1 MKRKLR
7 QAGRQAKHKRI
18 LLKLSGEAMKGKR
31 EFGIDPEF
39 ISYLA
44 DEIVAAKQLGIEI
57 AIVTGGGNI
66 FRGVAGSKAGLD
78 EATAHYMGMLATIFN
93 AMALQDALEKKGA
106 VVRMQTAIEMK
117 QIAENFIRK
126 KAIRHMEKGR
136 IVVLGGGT
144 GLPFITTDTGAAMRA
159 LELGCDAVFKGTKVD
174 GVYSDDPEKNPRA
187 KKFKFVPFKVAFQ
200 NEKIRVIDKAAVELC
215 QRKNLPIIVFNIH
228 KKGALKSAL
237 QGKEVGTTIG

>member
-1 MKRKLR
+1 MKKK
-7 QAGRQAKHKRI
+7 AKYKRI
-18 LLKLSGEAMKGKR
+18 LLKLSGEAMRGKR

-44 DEIVAAKQLGIEI
+44 SEIAEAHKLGVQI

-66 FRGVAGSKAGLD
+66 FRGVAGSKRGMD

-93 AMALQDALEKKGA
+93 AMALQDALEQKDL

-117 QIAENFIRK
+117 QISEPFIRK

-144 GLPFITTDTGAAMRA
+144 GLPFITTDTGAAMRG
-159 LELGCDAVFKGTKVD
+159 LELGCHAVFKATKVD
-174 GVYSDDPEKNPRA
+174 GVYSEDPVKNPRA
-187 KKFKFVPFKVAFQ
+187 KKYDTLSFQEAFK
-200 NEKIRVIDKAAVELC
+200 NDRIKIMDKAAIELC
-215 QRKNLPIIVFNIH
+215 MRNDLHIVVFNIH
-228 KKGALKSAL
+228 KKGALKKAL
-237 QGKEVGTTIG
+237 LGEKVGTVIQ

>member
-1 MKRKLR
+1 MKIKP
-7 QAGRQAKHKRI
+7 KYKRI

-31 EFGIDPEF
+31 EYGIDPEF

-44 DEIVAAKQLGIEI
+44 EEIIAAHKTGVQI

-66 FRGVAGSKAGLD
+66 FRGVAGSKHGMD
-78 EATAHYMGMLATIFN
+78 ETTAHYMGMLATIFN

-117 QIAENFIRK
+117 QISEMFIRK

-144 GLPFITTDTGAAMRA
+144 GLPFITTDTTAAMRA
-159 LELGCDAVFKGTKVD
+159 LELGCDAVFKATKVN
-174 GVYSDDPEKNPRA
+174 GVYSEDPVKNPKA
-187 KKFKFVPFKVAFQ
+187 KKYNTLSFTEAFK
-200 NEKIRVIDKAAVELC
+200 NDKIKIMDKAAVELC
-215 QRKNLPIIVFNIH
+215 MRNNLRIVVFNTY
-228 KKGALKSAL
+228 KKGALKRAVL
-237 QGKEVGTTIG
+237 GEKIGTVIK

>member
-1 MKRKLR
+1 M
-7 QAGRQAKHKRI
+7 AKGKKKPKYKRI
-18 LLKLSGEAMKGKR
+18 LLKLSGEAMRGKR

-44 DEIVAAKQLGIEI
+44 SEIVSAHKLGVQI
-57 AIVTGGGNI
+57 AVVTGGGNI
-66 FRGVAGSKAGLD
+66 FRGVAGSKRGMD

-106 VVRMQTAIEMK
+106 IVRMQTAIEMK

-144 GLPFITTDTGAAMRA
+144 GLPFITTDTGAAMRG
-159 LELGCDAVFKGTKVD
+159 LELGCDAVFKATKVD
-174 GVYSDDPEKNPRA
+174 GVYSDDPVKNPQA
-187 KKFKFVPFKVAFQ
+187 KKYDKISFGEAFKNDKIKVM
-200 NEKIRVIDKAAVELC
+200 DKAAVELC
-215 QRKNLPIIVFNIH
+215 MRNGLKIVVFNTY
-228 KKGALKSAL
+228 KKGALEKAL
-237 QGKEVGTTIG
+237 LGEKVGTVIE

>member
-1 MKRKLR
+1 MPKNK
-7 QAGRQAKHKRI
+7 AKVTYKRI

-44 DEIVAAKQLGIEI
+44 GEIADAHKTGVEM

-66 FRGVAGSKAGLD
+66 FRGVAGSKRGMD

-93 AMALQDALEKKGA
+93 AMALQDALEKKGII
-106 VVRMQTAIEMK
+106 VRMQTAIEMK

-136 IVVLGGGT
+136 VVVLGGGT
-144 GLPFITTDTGAAMRA
+144 GLPFITTDTGAAIRA
-159 LELGCDAVFKGTKVD
+159 LELGCNAVFKATKVN
-174 GVYSDDPEKNPRA
+174 GVYSDDPQKNPKA
-187 KKFKFVPFKVAFQ
+187 KKYDKISFEETFK
-200 NEKIRVIDKAAVELC
+200 NDKIRVMDKAAIELC
-215 QRKNLPIIVFNIH
+215 MRNNLKIIVFNTY
-228 KKGALKSAL
+228 KKGALKRAVM
-237 QGKEVGTTIG
+237 GEKIGTIIQ